1 MGNET
6 CDCHSEMKLVAF
18 DKNKTNVEEWKF
30 YKHVAT
36 CDFVPWTPWR
46 KHLDRQLRE
55 LVDNICEIMYSVLV
69 VEVDAEWNVYFKAPD
84 GANWNSGGKRF
95 ILNVKFEEY
104 AVPKFC
110 FKRSPLTKKQNAH
123 ILRDFQWEHW
133 QMVPTVYSIIQE
145 IQGFLL
151 QPLRRSARLQS
162 SANEDSF

>member
-1 MGNET
+1 MN
-6 CDCHSEMKLVAF
+6 SVVVAEE
-18 DKNKTNVEEWKF
+18 NVEW
-30 YKHVAT
+30 
-36 CDFVPWTPWR
+36 
-46 KHLDRQLRE
+46 
-55 LVDNICEIMYSVLV
+55 NIR
-69 VEVDAEWNVYFKAPD
+69 FKAPD
-84 GANWNSGGKRF
+84 GANWNSGGKIF
-95 ILNVKFEEY
+95 TLNVKFEEY